1 MIKKLFITSILL
13 SCLNAANGQSYWSYD
28 DHGLSLK
35 MPEISLISVMP
46 TNYTVSLSLGLPKNA
61 GDKPGENID
70 SKDDNTWL
78 NYSCSMKY
86 RGSYRKIYAQITS
99 GSVPDGLAIDLEV
112 KDLQTQ
118 GTGTWGKRYSKSI
131 TLSNQPQI
139 VVSGIG
145 GGCTKRGRNFG
156 HQLIYELKLTDIDEL
171 IVDDDK
177 TYLTITYTIS
187 D

>member
-1 MIKKLFITSILL
+1 MIKQFFILSILIGF
-13 SCLNAANGQSYWSYD
+13 ANTASAQSYWSYD

-46 TNYTVSLSLGLPKNA
+46 ANYTVSLSLGLPQNA

-99 GSVPDGLAIDLEV
+99 GSVPDGLAVDLEV

-118 GTGTWGKRYSKSI
+118 GSGTWGKRYAKSI
-131 TLSNQPQI
+131 RLSNQPQ
-139 VVSGIG
+139 VVVTSIG

-156 HQLIYELKLTDIDEL
+156 HQLIYELKLIDIDEL